1 MLMVSDIGL
10 IERNDF
16 GVKKKVVA
24 EMVEELSSYTPQDL
38 ADLDALMHEL
48 SATSYCDELLL
59 SNALND
65 ANVHVFVIRDCGH
78 IVATATLCVKHTL
91 EFTIGDVESVVVTS
105 CCRGL
110 GYGKALMLALIE
122 AAKELGVHHLQLTS
136 HPGRVAANELYRGLG
151 FERYETNCYKKI
163 LKG

>member
-1 MLMVSDIGL
+1 
-10 IERNDF
+10 
-16 GVKKKVVA
+16 
-24 EMVEELSSYTPQDL
+24 MVEELSSYTPQDL

-48 SATSYCDELLL
+48 SATSYCDELLV

-105 CCRGL
+105 RCRGL

-122 AAKELGVHHLQLTS
+122 AARELGVHHLQLTS

-151 FERYETNCYKKI
+151 FERNETNCYKKI

>member
-1 MLMVSDIGL
+1 MTL
-10 IERNDF
+10 I
-16 GVKKKVVA
+16 
-24 EMVEELSSYTPQDL
+24 MVEELSSYTPEDL

-48 SATSYCDELLL
+48 SATSFCNELLL
-59 SNALND
+59 SKALDD
-65 ANVHVFVIRDCGH
+65 ANVHVYVIRAEGH

-91 EFTIGDVESVVVTS
+91 EFTIGDVESVVVS
-105 CCRGL
+105 SRCRGL
-110 GYGKALMLALIE
+110 GYGKALMRALID
-122 AAKELGVHHLQLTS
+122 AAKGLGVHHLSLTS

>member
-1 MLMVSDIGL
+1 
-10 IERNDF
+10 
-16 GVKKKVVA
+16 
-24 EMVEELSSYTPQDL
+24 MVEELSSYTPGDL
-38 ADLDALMHEL
+38 SDLDALMHEL
-48 SATSYCDELLL
+48 SATSFCDEHLL

-65 ANVHVFVIRDCGH
+65 ANVHVYVIRDCGH

-91 EFTIGDVESVVVTS
+91 EFTVGDVESVVVTS
-105 CCRGL
+105 RCRGL

-122 AAKELGVHHLQLTS
+122 AAKELGVYHLPLTS